1 MFFHVRGDMAASRQQ
16 DGKRRTLENP
26 SFREYGQ
33 APVEFH
39 DVGYPHTIPE
49 ILTFDVGA
57 FAFSS
62 TSCHRQRNNAKDKTP
77 AAMTLRFDPEYQAAI
92 AARDSGGGGPAPPA
106 APFKD
111 ALELR
116 AFSEP
121 LLRTVLRAQPTPDNV
136 LETRIPFTSHDGQ
149 EVGLYRFAT
158 REMID
163 SSEPLAAVVYVH
175 GGGMVSCDVDI
186 FSPQI
191 KRFVEM
197 VGMPFFAVD
206 YRLAPEFPDG
216 LGAEDV
222 YYGLKYLSE
231 NAARWNVDSGN
242 IVIMG
247 DSAGG
252 GLAAGATLMARDRG
266 LTPPLRKQVLVYP
279 MLDDRTTVPENAAM
293 YPFLAWKAHDSVL
306 AWRAVLGDKA
316 GDPRPHAEAGVSL
329 YAAPGRASV
338 EELRGLPRT
347 YVDVG
352 GLDLFRDECVDFVR
366 RLCEAE
372 VEVEFHLW
380 PGLPHGFESAPGIGW
395 VKRALEARN
404 EALRRG

>member
-1 MFFHVRGDMAASRQQ
+1 MA
-16 DGKRRTLENP
+16 
-26 SFREYGQ
+26 
-33 APVEFH
+33 
-39 DVGYPHTIPE
+39 
-49 ILTFDVGA
+49 
-57 FAFSS
+57 
-62 TSCHRQRNNAKDKTP
+62 TSQ
-77 AAMTLRFDPEYQAAI
+77 LQYDPEYLAAI
-92 AARDSGGGGPAPPA
+92 TAGDSGPAP

-111 ALELR
+111 VFEVR
-116 AFSEP
+116 AFMEP
-121 LLRTVLRAQPTPDNV
+121 LMRRVLRAQPTPEHV
-136 LETRIPFTSHDGQ
+136 LETKIPFTSHDGQ
-149 EVGLYRFAT
+149 EVGLYRYAT

-163 SSEPLAAVVYVH
+163 AAEPLAAVVYVH

-206 YRLAPEFPDG
+206 YRLAPEFPGG

-222 YYGLKYLSE
+222 YFGLKHLSE
-231 NAARWNVDSGN
+231 HAAEWNVDNSR

-252 GLAAGATLMARDRG
+252 GLAAGATMMARDRG
-266 LTPPLRKQVLVYP
+266 LSPPLRRQVLVYP
-279 MLDDRTTVPENAAM
+279 MLDDRTRLQEDAALFK
-293 YPFLAWKAHDSVL
+293 FLTWKTTDSLL

-316 GDPRPHAEAGVSL
+316 GDPQADVSV

-338 EELRGLPRT
+338 DELRGLPRT

-352 GLDLFRDECVDFVR
+352 SLDLFRDECIEFVAKLVR
-366 RLCEAE
+366 AD

-380 PGLPHGFESAPGIGW
+380 PGLPHGFESSPEMSW

-404 EALRRG
+404 AALKRE

>member
-1 MFFHVRGDMAASRQQ
+1 MA
-16 DGKRRTLENP
+16 
-26 SFREYGQ
+26 
-33 APVEFH
+33 
-39 DVGYPHTIPE
+39 
-49 ILTFDVGA
+49 
-57 FAFSS
+57 
-62 TSCHRQRNNAKDKTP
+62 
-77 AAMTLRFDPEYQAAI
+77 LRFDPEYQAAI
-92 AARDSGGGGPAPPA
+92 TARDSDGGGPAPPA
-106 APFKD
+106 PFKD
-111 ALELR
+111 AFELR

-121 LLRTVLRAQPTPDNV
+121 LLRTVLCAQPAPDNV

-149 EVGLYRFAT
+149 EVGLCRFAT
-158 REMID
+158 QEMID

-197 VGMPFFAVD
+197 VEMPFFAVD

-231 NAARWNVDSGN
+231 NAVRWNVESSN

-279 MLDDRTTVPENAAM
+279 MLDDRTSISEKAAM

-316 GDPRPHAEAGVSL
+316 GDPRPHVEAGISL
-329 YAAPGRASV
+329 YAAPGRASA

-404 EALRRG
+404 EALRRD

>member
-1 MFFHVRGDMAASRQQ
+1 
-16 DGKRRTLENP
+16 
-26 SFREYGQ
+26 
-33 APVEFH
+33 
-39 DVGYPHTIPE
+39 
-49 ILTFDVGA
+49 
-57 FAFSS
+57 
-62 TSCHRQRNNAKDKTP
+62 
-77 AAMTLRFDPEYQAAI
+77 MTLRFDPEYQAAI

-242 IVIMG
+242 VVIMG

-347 YVDVG
+347 YIDVG